1 MPTNKLWI
9 EHTERAAWE
18 SVTALRSE
26 LAEANKRLERLT
38 PPVEGWHGLLAA
50 LDAAKAEH
58 ALGGKTYAEVL
69 RGIIDRLT
77 IAESRLRAAQE
88 NLARAHLPV
97 APLPAESSTN
107 VRQRVISEAP
117 PSRPP
122 PSFTTL
128 ARAFVRAMQQRFEST
143 PPLER
148 PLGVD
153 EALAALTTKVEEL
166 AGMDD
171 AELADAAIDLAVLA
185 LCLHSEAQDRP

>member
-69 RGIIDRLT
+69 RGILDRLGL
-77 IAESRLRAAQE
+77 AETRLRAAQE
-88 NLARAHLPV
+88 SLARAHLP
-97 APLPAESSTN
+97 AAASPESSTN
-107 VRQRVISEAP
+107 VRRRVVSEAP
-117 PSRPP
+117 PSSPP
-122 PSFTTL
+122 PDFTTV
-128 ARAFVRAMQQRFEST
+128 ARRFVRAMQQRYEST

-153 EALAALTTKVEEL
+153 EALAAITTKVEEL
-166 AGMDD
+166 ADMGD
-171 AELADAAIDLAVLA
+171 ADLADAAIDLAVLA
-185 LCLHSEAQDRP
+185 LCLHCESQDRP